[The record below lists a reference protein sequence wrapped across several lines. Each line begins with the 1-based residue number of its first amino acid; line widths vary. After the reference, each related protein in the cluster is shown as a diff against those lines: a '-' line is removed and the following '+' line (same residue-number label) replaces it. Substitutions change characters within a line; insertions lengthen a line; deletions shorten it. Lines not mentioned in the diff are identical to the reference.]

1 MRSQLSLL
9 TATLLVSASHAAHS
23 QGWSAGEDFFRPP
36 WYESYRPRQESYRE
50 PRQEHYAPRI
60 RPSQPQSWQ
69 QRQVPDDKGEVRDG
83 GARPDILP
91 VPAPVVAFDH
101 AYPAKSIVIDSGG
114 RKLYYV
120 LGGNRAYAYPISVG
134 RDGFNWSGTEVV
146 SRKQAWPDW
155 HPPAEMRERDPKVPQ
170 KMTGGLKNP
179 LGAYALY
186 LGKTLYRIHGTNDVK
201 SIGLAQSSGC
211 FRMLN
216 SAVLHLAS
224 LTDIGTP
231 VSVVTSLPAPV
242 PAPAVVSQAPPEAYP
257 MPPSPRRSTSSPSN
271 EEYAQRRFAF
281 PPSAMGTVVVPLPD
295 YLALRNHTLGI
306 R

>member
-1 MRSQLSLL
+1 MRSLSSLL

-23 QGWSAGEDFFRPP
+23 QEWRGEENFVRPP
-36 WYESYRPRQESYRE
+36 WYDSYRPRQESYRE
-50 PRQEHYAPRI
+50 FRQEHYAPRI

-69 QRQVPDDKGEVRDG
+69 QRQAPDDKRQAPDDKGEVRDG

-155 HPPAEMRERDPKVPQ
+155 HPPAEMRERDPKVPH

-224 LTDIGTP
+224 LTDVGTP
-231 VSVVTSLPAPV
+231 VSVVTSLPAAV
-242 PAPAVVSQAPPEAYP
+242 PAPAVVSRAAPEEYP
-257 MPPSPRRSTSSPSN
+257 IAPSPRRSTSSPPR
-271 EEYAQRRFAF
+271 EEYA
-281 PPSAMGTVVVPLPD
+281 
-295 YLALRNHTLGI
+295 
-306 R
+306 